1 MALLERSVAMML
13 QLKDVSKEFSS
24 GKSWVRT
31 LQDVTFEVNDGEIV
45 AILGPSGCGKT
56 TLLRIIAG
64 LEQPSSGDVLLDG
77 KKVEQPS
84 PQFGMVFQEHAL
96 LPWLSVHRNV
106 SIGMEMRGIPREET
120 RRSAMQ
126 YLSMVGLQES
136 SERYPHE
143 LSGGMRQRVAV
154 ARALTLEPKLLLM
167 DEPFSALDFQTRRQI
182 QQDIL
187 QVQERTGKAII
198 VVTHSIEE
206 AIYLADRLVLLSSR
220 PGMVREVLKIDLDRP
235 RDRASPLFLKSLD
248 YVLNCLNTSISSESR
263 KSGGIGANSQA
274 ASGEKDG
281 ANNQRKT

>member
-1 MALLERSVAMML
+1 MAFLERSGTMML
-13 QLKDVSKEFSS
+13 QLKDISKEFGS
-24 GKSWVRT
+24 GNCRVKT
-31 LQDVTFEVNDGEIV
+31 LQDVNFEVNDKEIV

-64 LEQPSSGDVLLDG
+64 LEQPSSGEVLLDG
-77 KKVEQPS
+77 EKIEQPS

-96 LPWLSVHRNV
+96 LPWLSVQRNI
-106 SIGMEMRGIPREET
+106 SIGLEMKGTPREET
-120 RRSAMQ
+120 REKVMQ
-126 YLSMVGLQES
+126 YLSMVGLQDS
-136 SERYPHE
+136 AERYPHE

-182 QQDIL
+182 QRDIL

-220 PGMVREVLKIDLDRP
+220 PGMVRDILKIDLDRP

-248 YVLNCLNTSISSESR
+248 YVLNCLNTSIAPENQKGSVAC
-263 KSGGIGANSQA
+263 AN
-274 ASGEKDG
+274 
-281 ANNQRKT
+281 

>member
-1 MALLERSVAMML
+1 MALLERSVAMTL
-13 QLKDVSKEFSS
+13 QLKDVSKDFGSS
-24 GKSWVRT
+24 KSRVKT
-31 LQDVTFEVNDGEIV
+31 LKDVNFEVNDGEIV

-64 LEQPSSGDVLLDG
+64 LEQPSSGNVLLDG

-106 SIGMEMRGIPREET
+106 SIGLEMRGIPQEET

-136 SERYPHE
+136 SELYPHE

-187 QVQERTGKAII
+187 QIQERTGKAII

-235 RDRASPLFLKSLD
+235 RDRSSPRFLKSLD
-248 YVLNCLNTSISSESR
+248 YVLNCLNTSIAPES
-263 KSGGIGANSQA
+263 GIIGAN
-274 ASGEKDG
+274 
-281 ANNQRKT
+281 

>member
-1 MALLERSVAMML
+1 MMML
-13 QLKDVSKEFSS
+13 QLKDVSKEFCS
-24 GKSWVRT
+24 GKSRVKT
-31 LQDVTFEVNDGEIV
+31 LQDVNFEVNDGEIV

-77 KKVEQPS
+77 KRVEQPS

-106 SIGMEMRGIPREET
+106 SIGLEMRGIPREEM

-187 QVQERTGKAII
+187 QVQEKTGKAII

-235 RDRASPLFLKSLD
+235 RDRASPRFLKSLD
-248 YVLNCLNTSISSESR
+248 YVLNCLNTSITTECG
-263 KSGGIGANSQA
+263 KAV
-274 ASGEKDG
+274 
-281 ANNQRKT
+281 

>member
-1 MALLERSVAMML
+1 MML
-13 QLKDVSKEFSS
+13 QLKDISKDFGFS
-24 GKSWVRT
+24 KSRVRT
-31 LQDVTFEVNDGEIV
+31 LQDVNFEVNDGEIV

-64 LEQPSSGDVLLDG
+64 LEQPSSGEVLLDG
-77 KKVEQPS
+77 EKVEQPS

-96 LPWLSVHRNV
+96 LPWLSVHRNI
-106 SIGMEMRGIPREET
+106 SIGLEMRGIHRKET
-120 RRSAMQ
+120 RVKVMQ

-136 SERYPHE
+136 FERYPHE

-154 ARALTLEPKLLLM
+154 ARALTMEPKLLLM

-235 RDRASPLFLKSLD
+235 RDRASPMFLKSLD
-248 YVLNCLNTSISSESR
+248 YVLNCLNTPIVPESG
-263 KSGGIGANSQA
+263 KSG
-274 ASGEKDG
+274 
-281 ANNQRKT
+281 

>member
-1 MALLERSVAMML
+1 MEGSVTMML
-13 QLKDVSKEFSS
+13 QLKEVSKEFGS
-24 GKSWVRT
+24 GKNRVRS
-31 LQDVTFEVNDGEIV
+31 LQDINFEVNDGEIM

-64 LEQPSSGDVLLDG
+64 LEQSSNGDVLLDG
-77 KKVEQPS
+77 EKVERPS

-106 SIGMEMRGIPREET
+106 SIGLEMRGIRQEGT
-120 RRSAMQ
+120 RGKAMQ
-126 YLSMVGLQES
+126 YLSMVGLQDS
-136 SERYPHE
+136 AERYPHE

-187 QVQERTGKAII
+187 QVHERTGKAII
-198 VVTHSIEE
+198 MVTHSIEE
-206 AIYLADRLVLLSSR
+206 AVYLADRLVLLSSR

-235 RDRASPLFLKSLD
+235 RDRTSPLFLKSLD
-248 YVLNCLNTSISSESR
+248 YVLNSLNVPVATESR
-263 KSGGIGANSQA
+263 KSSGA
-274 ASGEKDG
+274 
-281 ANNQRKT
+281 